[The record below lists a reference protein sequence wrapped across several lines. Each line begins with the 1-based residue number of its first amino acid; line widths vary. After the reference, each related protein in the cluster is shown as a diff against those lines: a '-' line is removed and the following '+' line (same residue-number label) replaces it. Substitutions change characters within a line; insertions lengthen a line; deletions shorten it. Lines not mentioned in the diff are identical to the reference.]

1 MAGNII
7 GEPIKEIIGEQVDLR
22 QKIHGAGYN
31 ESSIQRSPAVLNF
44 LNNKNAWI
52 KLASGVSLD
61 DGERLK
67 ALSKAETSNYFT
79 ENDIAALTGKNLAK
93 NYILFN
99 TIQSLTQ
106 GDDATTTY
114 ETRSGIR
121 TTNSWGGSNDKMYGG
136 MGGNSRGL

>member
-52 KLASGVSLD
+52 KLASGTSIEQTEEGKQRLRDLAKFETQNYLTEPDIDSL
-61 DGERLK
+61 L
-67 ALSKAETSNYFT
+67 
-79 ENDIAALTGKNLAK
+79 GKNLAK

-99 TIQSLTQ
+99 TMQSLTQ
-106 GDDATTTY
+106 GAEFTTY
-114 ETRSGIR
+114 GKGEDAVTTQTRAA
-121 TTNSWGGSNDKMYGG
+121 TYEKKKWYKNY
-136 MGGNSRGL
+136 